1 MHRASGVDAAFL
13 YGETNSWLMHV
24 SGVVVLDP
32 STSPHGYSFDRLRD
46 AFASRL
52 HLAPQFTWKLLEVP
66 FGLDNP
72 VFVQDPDFDLDYH
85 LRRIAVPPP
94 GGSEELGNLVGD
106 LVSYRLDRAHPLW
119 EFWVIEGME
128 GGRIAM
134 LAKIHHAIIDGVTGV
149 GLFDK
154 LFDLEP
160 DPPPGEVPPARST
173 RSERVPSGA
182 ELFLRGL
189 GRTVVTPWRIARFVP
204 QLARQGQTFA
214 SFMRRDESPA
224 APFRAPR
231 TSINRVI
238 SPHRRFAYSSVPL
251 DDVKAIKDAFGVKLN
266 DVVLALCAGALR
278 RYLEAGNE
286 LPADPLVA
294 QVPVSLHTDE
304 SKEAV
309 GTKVGAMFTSL
320 ATDVADPAD
329 RLRAIHR
336 GTQASKE
343 MQRAM
348 AATKI
353 MNLTDT
359 TPPGLLA
366 LAARTYTGAGLEG
379 QVPPVYN
386 LIISNVPGPPFPLYV
401 AGMKLEALWPM
412 GPLLYGSGLN
422 ATVVSY
428 IDTID
433 FGFLACREAVP
444 EPSRIADGIPVA
456 LRELRKAAKALR
468 KTKASGSKGKKTDPA
483 KSSKSAESTEGR
495 VTRSAGDDA
504 VA

>member
-1 MHRASGVDAAFL
+1 MHRASGLDAAFL

-24 SGVVVLDP
+24 SGVMVLDP
-32 STSPHGYSFDRLRD
+32 STAPNGYSFDRLRD
-46 AFASRL
+46 AFASRI

-66 FGLDNP
+66 LGLDNP
-72 VFVQDPDFDLDYH
+72 VFVEDPDFDLDYH
-85 LRRIAVPPP
+85 VRRIAVPPP
-94 GGSEELGNLVGD
+94 GGPDELGNLVGD

-119 EFWVIEGME
+119 EFWVIEGLE
-128 GGRIAM
+128 NGRIAM
-134 LAKIHHAIIDGVTGV
+134 LAKVHHAIIDGVTGV

-160 DPPPGEVPPARST
+160 NPPPRAAPPATSET
-173 RSERVPSGA
+173 TERVPSSA

-189 GRTVVTPWRIARFVP
+189 GRTIVTPWRILKFAP
-204 QLARQGQTFA
+204 QLALQGHTFA

-231 TSINRVI
+231 TSVNRVI
-238 SPHRRFAYSSVPL
+238 SPHRRFAYTSVPL
-251 DDVKAIKDAFGVKLN
+251 ADVKAIKDAFGVKVN

-278 RYLEAGNE
+278 RYLELRDE
-286 LPADPLVA
+286 LPDDPLVA
-294 QVPVSLHTDE
+294 QVPVSLHTEESRDE
-304 SKEAV
+304 V
-309 GTKVGAMFTSL
+309 GTQVGAMFTSL
-320 ATDVADPAD
+320 ATDVEDPGD
-329 RLRAIHR
+329 RLRAINR

-348 AATKI
+348 AAKKI

-401 AGMKLEALWPM
+401 AGMKLEAMWPM

-422 ATVVSY
+422 ATVISY
-428 IDTID
+428 IDKID
-433 FGFLACREAVP
+433 VGFMACREAVP
-444 EPSRIADGIPVA
+444 EPARIADGIPIA
-456 LRELRKAAKALR
+456 LRELRKAAKELR
-468 KTKASGSKGKKTDPA
+468 RA
-483 KSSKSAESTEGR
+483 
-495 VTRSAGDDA
+495 
-504 VA
+504 